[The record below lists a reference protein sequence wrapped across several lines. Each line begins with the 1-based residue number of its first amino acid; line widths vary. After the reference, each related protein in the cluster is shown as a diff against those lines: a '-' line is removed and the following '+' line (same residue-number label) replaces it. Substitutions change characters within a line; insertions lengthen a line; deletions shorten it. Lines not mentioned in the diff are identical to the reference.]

1 MCKEA
6 LDQVAEISGVMTE
19 NDDFLPID
27 VRRHCELITPEIENV
42 NSKDAAETYLFLK
55 ANNVVE

>member
-1 MCKEA
+1 MSKEA

-27 VRRHCELITPEIENV
+27 VRWHCELITLEIEDV
-42 NSKDAAETYLFLK
+42 NSKDAAETYLF
-55 ANNVVE
+55 